1 MYVGQVMTR
10 KVVTTD
16 PTETLD
22 NALGIMVKRKI
33 AHLPVVSK
41 GALVGIISDRDLR
54 RAQRLNTRKTPP
66 KQKNGAAAKGALM
79 VKDVMTKAVHTASPS
94 TPVTDAVHLML
105 RMGIGA
111 LPVIEQKALKGIV
124 TKDDLLGVFL
134 ELVRVIES
142 SSTIDVELVD
152 EIDDIESILTVLQKH
167 RAKVLNYSAT
177 PRGKSGRQICHFRL
191 RLCPIKPI
199 VRDLKKRGVR
209 VLEAYGEDQ

>member
-1 MYVGQVMTR
+1 MTR

-54 RAQRLNTRKTPP
+54 RAQRLNTRKTQP
-66 KQKNGAAAKGALM
+66 KLKNGAAAKGALM
-79 VKDVMTKAVHTASPS
+79 VKDVMTKAVHTASPA

-111 LPVIEQKALKGIV
+111 LPVLEQKALKGIV